1 MIQDPGEQIDMRIAF
16 IGGWLSWQ
24 SFGVKEVV
32 EHLSAALAA
41 RGHDVRVFGIA
52 DKEWREGGAVNWS
65 GAPAQAFD
73 SIGPKSFGF
82 APGLQSAIEAFSP
95 DVIHAHGL
103 WIYGSLVSSRLG
115 RRGFPNVI
123 SPHGMLDPWAL
134 KQSRKKKL
142 IAGKLFEDGH
152 LRDAAAIHALNTEEL
167 AAIRAYCPETP
178 VAVLPNG
185 VNLPDPIT
193 VLPPPT
199 WRALLPIDARVL
211 LYLGRLH
218 RKKNLLRL
226 IEAFAATRCNP
237 WHLVI
242 AGPDQDGEE
251 AILRKSA
258 AALGILE
265 RVHFVGSQFGADKT
279 ASFAAADGFV
289 LPSFSEG
296 LPMAVLEAWA
306 AQVPVLMSEQ
316 CNLPNSFVE
325 KAALATGVETDAIAD
340 TLRNFFEMPH
350 GRRVAIGARGFSLV
364 SRDYS
369 WAGVA
374 SHFETLYE
382 WCHHQGSPNAP
393 SFLRFTQARVGV

>member
-1 MIQDPGEQIDMRIAF
+1 MRIAF
-16 IGGWLSWQ
+16 IGGWLSWH

-52 DKEWREGGAVNWS
+52 DEGWREGGANNWS

-73 SIGPKSFGF
+73 SIGPNRFGF
-82 APGLQSAIEAFSP
+82 TPGLQSAIEAFRP

-103 WIYGSLVSSRLG
+103 WIYGSLVSYRLG

-134 KQSRKKKL
+134 QQSRKKKL
-142 IAGKLFEDGH
+142 IARKLFEDGH
-152 LRDAAAIHALNTEEL
+152 LRNATAIHALNTEES

-185 VNLPDPIT
+185 VDLPDPTT
-193 VLPPPT
+193 VLPPPA
-199 WRALLPIDARVL
+199 WRAFLPSNARVL

-218 RKKNLLRL
+218 RKKNLLSL
-226 IEAFAATRCNP
+226 IEAFAATKCNP

-251 AILRKSA
+251 AILRESV
-258 AALGILE
+258 AALGISE

-289 LPSFSEG
+289 LPSLSEG

-316 CNLPNSFVE
+316 CNLPNGFVE
-325 KAALATGVETDAIAD
+325 RAALSTGVETDTIAH
-340 TLRNFFEMPH
+340 TLRNFFAMPH
-350 GRRVAIGARGFSLV
+350 SRRAAIGARGFSLV

-369 WAGVA
+369 WVGVA

-382 WCHHQGSPNAP
+382 WCHDQGSSKAP
-393 SFLRFTQARVGV
+393 SFLSVTQSGVSV